1 MVKLKVNYIE
11 NCFYSNKLIELLDR
25 NKIKY
30 EKNLVPTELKKK
42 YKNDLIQTF
51 PQVYLIDKKKS
62 YLIGGYTKFQELFNN
77 KNDTNKFNS
86 ILNIPYKLKIRLL
99 ILINSSK

>member
-77 KNDTNKFNS
+77 KNDRNKFNS